1 MSSNS
6 QDQEIDLGQ
15 FFSKIGALFQ
25 KGIDSIFDLFLF
37 IKKKFLLL
45 TVLLIIGIVAGYFLD
60 KLNDSYSHEVI
71 VIPNFGSTDYLYSK
85 VGLLDSKKKEN
96 DTVYLKE
103 IGIKNPSKINSF
115 KIEPIIDVYKFIE
128 NQNNDKANLNFELIR
143 LMAEDGD
150 LETILKDGLTSKNYP
165 YHIVSFSTI
174 NQTTEE
180 ETVQPI
186 LAFLNSSN
194 YYNTIQKE
202 YINNIQLKMIA
213 NDSTISQINELL
225 NDFAKTSSNDQ
236 KNDKLVY
243 YNENNQLNEIIKT
256 KDVLVSEQ
264 GAHKINMI
272 NNDATIK
279 VVSSTIN
286 IKNTKGVNGKMKFI
300 VPFLFLFLFFIFS
313 GLQVFYKRQI
323 SKRNI
328 A

>member
-1 MSSNS
+1 MSSNP

-15 FFSKIGALFQ
+15 VFTKVGSLFQ

-60 KLNDSYSHEVI
+60 KNNKSYNHQVI
-71 VIPNFGSTDYLYSK
+71 VIPNFGSTDYLYSQID
-85 VGLLDSKKKEN
+85 LLEAKRKEN

-103 IGIKNPSKINSF
+103 IGIKKPSKINSF

-165 YHIVSFSTI
+165 YHIVSFSTT

-180 ETVQPI
+180 ATVQPI

-225 NDFAKTSSNDQ
+225 NDFAKTSSNEQ
-236 KNDKLVY
+236 KSDKLVY

-256 KDVLVSEQ
+256 KDALVSEQ
-264 GAHKINMI
+264 GIHKINLI
-272 NNDATIK
+272 NNDKTIK
-279 VVSSTIN
+279 QVSSIIN
-286 IKNTKGVNGKMKFI
+286 IKDTKGVNGKMKLI
-300 VPFLFLFLFFIFS
+300 LPFLFLFLFFIFS
-313 GLQVFYKRQI
+313 GLQIFYKRQI

>member
-15 FFSKIGALFQ
+15 VFNKIGGFFQ

-37 IKKKFLLL
+37 LKKNFLIL
-45 TVLLIIGIVAGYFLD
+45 TILLISGIVLGYFLD
-60 KLNDSYSHEVI
+60 KNNKSYDHQVI

-85 VGLLDSKKKEN
+85 IDLLESKKKEN
-96 DTVYLKE
+96 DTVYLNNL
-103 IGIKNPSKINSF
+103 GIKNVSKFNSI
-115 KIEPIIDVYKFIE
+115 KIEPIIDAYKFIQSNE
-128 NQNNDKANLNFELIR
+128 KNFELIR

-165 YHIVSFSTI
+165 YHIVSFSTT

-180 ETVQPI
+180 ATVQPI
-186 LAFLNSSN
+186 LAFLNNSN

-236 KNDKLVY
+236 KSDKLVY
-243 YNENNQLNEIIKT
+243 YNENNQLNEIIKI
-256 KDVLVSEQ
+256 KDGLVNEQ
-264 GAHKINMI
+264 GAHKMSMI

-286 IKNTKGVNGKMKFI
+286 IKNTKGLNGKMKLI
-300 VPFLFLFLFFIFS
+300 VPFLFILLFFIFS